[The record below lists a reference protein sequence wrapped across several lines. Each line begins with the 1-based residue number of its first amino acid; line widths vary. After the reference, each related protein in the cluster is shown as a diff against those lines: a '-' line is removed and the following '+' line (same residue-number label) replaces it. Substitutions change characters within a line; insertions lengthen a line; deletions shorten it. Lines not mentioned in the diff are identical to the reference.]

1 MNRMK
6 NSKVLFPD
14 SVFGH
19 CPYCD
24 KKLFFMKKDII
35 KYNLRTCKHCNKVFE
50 VQIDV
55 LNEV

>member
-1 MNRMK
+1 MK

-19 CPYCD
+19 CPYCNE
-24 KKLFFMKKDII
+24 KLFFMKKDII